1 MPLCYCENPANNS
14 SLFIRL
20 FARDELSLLAQQ
32 EVARMDVQ
40 KELIA
45 EYDRETANTR
55 KLLEALPEH
64 ADFAWKPHE
73 KSMALGRLAAHVSDT
88 NGDWAMHTLSRD
100 RLDWTPD
107 MNPTDPANKK
117 DLLARFDK
125 QVAEVKPALA
135 GMTSE
140 KWDSNW
146 KFVAGDQTWIDDT
159 KYNVWRTWV
168 VNHLIHHRAQL
179 GVYLRLLGQKIPGTY
194 GPSAD
199 EM

>member
-1 MPLCYCENPANNS
+1 
-14 SLFIRL
+14 
-20 FARDELSLLAQQ
+20 
-32 EVARMDVQ
+32 MDFQ

-55 KLLEALPEH
+55 KILEAIPEG
-64 ADFAWKPHE
+64 ADFGWKPHE
-73 KSMALGRLAAHVSDT
+73 KSMTLGKLAGHVSDT
-88 NGDWAMHTLSRD
+88 NGDWALHTIITD

-107 MNPTDPANKK
+107 MNQPDPADKK
-117 DLLARFDK
+117 DLVARFEK
-125 QVAEVKPALA
+125 QVADAKSALA
-135 GMTSE
+135 GIAPE

-146 KFVAGDQTWIDDT
+146 KFVAGEQTWIDDT

-168 VNHLIHHRAQL
+168 MNHLIHHRAQL
-179 GVYLRLLGQKIPGTY
+179 GVYLRLLGQKLPGTY

>member
-1 MPLCYCENPANNS
+1 
-14 SLFIRL
+14 
-20 FARDELSLLAQQ
+20 
-32 EVARMDVQ
+32 MDIQ

-45 EYDRETANTR
+45 EYERETATTR
-55 KLLEALPEH
+55 KLLEAIPEN
-64 ADFAWKPHE
+64 ADFGWKPHE

-88 NGDWAMHTLSRD
+88 NGDWALHTLIKD

-107 MNPTDPANKK
+107 MNATDPANRK
-117 DLLARFDK
+117 DLLARFEK
-125 QVAEVKPALA
+125 QVADVTTAMAAMTPA
-135 GMTSE
+135 

-146 KFVAGDQTWIDDT
+146 KFVAGDQTWIDDS
-159 KYNVWRTWV
+159 KYAVWRTWV

>member
-1 MPLCYCENPANNS
+1 
-14 SLFIRL
+14 
-20 FARDELSLLAQQ
+20 
-32 EVARMDVQ
+32 MDFQ

-45 EYDRETANTR
+45 EYERETANTR
-55 KLLEALPEH
+55 KTLEAIPED

-73 KSMALGRLAAHVSDT
+73 KSMALGKLAAHVADT
-88 NGDWAMHTLSRD
+88 SGNWAIHGLTMD
-100 RLDWTPD
+100 RLDWTPE
-107 MNPTDPANKK
+107 MNRPDPADKK
-117 DLLARFDK
+117 ALLAQFEK
-125 QVAEVKPALA
+125 EVSEARRALA
-135 GMTSE
+135 AMTPE

-168 VNHLIHHRAQL
+168 LNHLIHHRAQL
-179 GVYLRLLGQKIPGTY
+179 GVYLRLLGQKIPGMY

>member
-1 MPLCYCENPANNS
+1 M
-14 SLFIRL
+14 
-20 FARDELSLLAQQ
+20 
-32 EVARMDVQ
+32 EVAGMDIQ

-55 KLLEALPEH
+55 KVLEAIPEN
-64 ADFAWKPHE
+64 ADFGWKPHE
-73 KSMALGRLAAHVSDT
+73 KSMALGKLAGHVSDT
-88 NGDWAMHTLSRD
+88 NGDWALHTLTVD

-107 MNPTDPANKK
+107 MNPAEVTTKAG
-117 DLLARFDK
+117 LLERFEK

-135 GMTSE
+135 KMTPE
-140 KWDSNW
+140 EWESNW
-146 KFVAGDQTWIDDT
+146 KFVAGEQTWIDDT

-179 GVYLRLLGQKIPGTY
+179 GVFLRLLGQKIPGCY

>member
-1 MPLCYCENPANNS
+1 
-14 SLFIRL
+14 
-20 FARDELSLLAQQ
+20 
-32 EVARMDVQ
+32 MDFQ

-55 KLLEALPEH
+55 KILEAIPED
-64 ADFAWKPHE
+64 ADFAWKPHG
-73 KSMALGRLAAHVSDT
+73 KSMTLGRLASHVSDT
-88 NGDWAMHTLSRD
+88 TGDWATHTLTRD

-107 MNPTDPANKK
+107 MNPKDPTNKK

-125 QVAEVKPALA
+125 QVAEAKPHLA
-135 GMTSE
+135 AMTPAR
-140 KWDSNW
+140 WDSNW
-146 KFVAGDQTWIDDT
+146 KFVAGEQTWIDDT

-168 VNHLIHHRAQL
+168 VNHLVHHRAQL
-179 GVYLRLLGQKIPGTY
+179 GVYLRLLDKKVPGMY

>member
-1 MPLCYCENPANNS
+1 
-14 SLFIRL
+14 
-20 FARDELSLLAQQ
+20 
-32 EVARMDVQ
+32 MDIQ
-40 KELIA
+40 KDLIA
-45 EYDRETANTR
+45 EYERETANTR
-55 KLLEALPEH
+55 KVLEAFPQN
-64 ADFAWKPHE
+64 ADFSWKPHE

-88 NGDWAMHTLSRD
+88 NGDWALHTLIKD

-107 MNPTDPANKK
+107 MTPSDPTTKAA
-117 DLLARFDK
+117 LLERFDK
-125 QVAEVKPALA
+125 QVAEVKPELA
-135 GMTSE
+135 KMTPA

-146 KFVAGDQTWIDDT
+146 KFVAGEQTWIDDT

>member
-1 MPLCYCENPANNS
+1 
-14 SLFIRL
+14 
-20 FARDELSLLAQQ
+20 
-32 EVARMDVQ
+32 MDIQ

-45 EYDRETANTR
+45 EYDRETASTR
-55 KLLEALPEH
+55 KVLEAIPEG
-64 ADFAWKPHE
+64 ADFGWKPHE

-88 NGDWAMHTLSRD
+88 NGDWALHTLIKD

-107 MNPTDPANKK
+107 MTPDNPTTKAA
-117 DLLARFDK
+117 LLERFEK
-125 QVAEVKPALA
+125 QVAEVKPELA
-135 GMTSE
+135 KMTPE

-146 KFVAGDQTWIDDT
+146 KFVAGEQTWIDDT

-179 GVYLRLLGQKIPGTY
+179 GVFLRVMGQKIPGCY